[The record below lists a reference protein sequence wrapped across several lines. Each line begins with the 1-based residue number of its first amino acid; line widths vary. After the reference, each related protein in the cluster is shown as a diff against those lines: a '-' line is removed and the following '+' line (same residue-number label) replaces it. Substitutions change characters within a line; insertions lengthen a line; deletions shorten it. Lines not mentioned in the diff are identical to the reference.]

1 MKPIATLAAAAAVAL
16 GAGAAEAQVRVTYK
30 SAGSGTSYYQMGV
43 QIAEALRAAAGDT
56 ISVTVEE
63 SQGSVQNV
71 MEVAGRTG
79 AYVFTTP
86 PGLIAA
92 AQAGTGAF
100 EGRQNP
106 RFEEIRALFPIPA
119 ISMHFVMRADSGVE
133 SIEDLGGTTLLIGRG
148 TFGAREAARYLE
160 LFGLSDVVQLADV
173 ELSNAVPALRNRQID
188 GFVTA
193 SSFPAPNVIEAAA
206 GGGVRILSMTEEQ
219 VAATGAQR
227 LVIPAG
233 TYDGQ
238 TEDIITTSLP
248 VIVYTTTDMD
258 DETAYTMTRVF
269 WESLDAMAETAS
281 WWRGVTTALIGAITT
296 EIHPGAIRFYDEIG
310 VPLAD
315 VHR

>member
-1 MKPIATLAAAAAVAL
+1 MKPIATLVAVAAVMVGAAAAQ
-16 GAGAAEAQVRVTYK
+16 AQTRVTYK

-43 QIAEALRAAAGDT
+43 QIAEALRVAAGDT
-56 ISVTVEE
+56 LSVTIEE

-71 MEVAGRTG
+71 MEVMGRTG

-86 PGLIAA
+86 PALITA
-92 AQAGTGAF
+92 AQNGTGAF
-100 EGRQNP
+100 EGRDNP
-106 RFEEIRALFPIPA
+106 RFDEIRALFPIPA
-119 ISMHFVMRADSGVE
+119 ISMHFVMRADSDVT

-148 TFGAREAARYLE
+148 TFGANEAARYLE
-160 LFGLSDVVQLADV
+160 LFGLTDSVTLADV

-206 GGGVRILSMTEEQ
+206 GGGVRILSMAEEQ

-269 WESLDAMAETAS
+269 WESLDDMAETAS
-281 WWRGVTTALIGAITT
+281 WWRGVSTDLIGAITT
-296 EIHPGAIRFYDEIG
+296 QIHPGAVRFYDEIG

>member
-1 MKPIATLAAAAAVAL
+1 MKPIATLVAVAAVMVGAAAAQ
-16 GAGAAEAQVRVTYK
+16 AQTRVTYK

-43 QIAEALRAAAGDT
+43 QIAEALRVAAGDT
-56 ISVTVEE
+56 LSVTIEE

-71 MEVAGRTG
+71 MEVMGRTG

-86 PGLIAA
+86 PALITA
-92 AQAGTGAF
+92 AQNGTGAF
-100 EGRQNP
+100 EGRDNP
-106 RFEEIRALFPIPA
+106 RFDEIRALFPIPA
-119 ISMHFVMRADSGVE
+119 ISMHFVMRADSDVT

-148 TFGAREAARYLE
+148 TFGANEAARYLE
-160 LFGLSDVVQLADV
+160 LFGLTDSVTLADV

-206 GGGVRILSMTEEQ
+206 GGGVRILSMAEEQ

-258 DETAYTMTRVF
+258 DDTAYTMTRVF
-269 WESLDAMAETAS
+269 WESLDDMAETAS
-281 WWRGVTTALIGAITT
+281 WWRGVSTDLIGAITT
-296 EIHPGAIRFYDEIG
+296 QIHPGAVRFYDEIG